1 MTRTVVIAFP
11 RSFPQARRIAE
22 HLNATL
28 LPYDADVFA
37 RTFESAQR
45 IVALM
50 ATGIVIR
57 SIAPL
62 LENKW
67 VDPAVIVVSPDLSY
81 AIPLIGG
88 HHGANELAMELAVLG
103 IRPVIS
109 TATEVMGRESVE
121 VIAERSG
128 CDIVNRDS
136 TRRVNAAILDSDVPV
151 HAVRGPSVVIAGPGV
166 SVLFNKGAYIVG
178 IGCRKG
184 IKKEEV
190 LDTIRKALDACR
202 ISPHEVF
209 AYTTTA
215 KKYYE
220 TGLHEA
226 IASLS
231 AGLIFLDDEMIN
243 AQSPRSPSRAGR
255 IGLLGVAEPC
265 ALALSKHKELV
276 MEKTVF
282 GRVTIAIAR

>member
-1 MTRTVVIAFP
+1 MTGTVVIAFP

-28 LPYDADVFA
+28 LPYDAEVFA

-50 ATGIVIR
+50 AAGIVVR

-62 LENKW
+62 LEDKW
-67 VDPAVIVVSPDLSY
+67 VDPAVVVVSPDLSY
-81 AIPLIGG
+81 SIPLIGG
-88 HHGANELAMELAVLG
+88 HHGANELAKELAVLG
-103 IRPVIS
+103 IRPVIT
-109 TATEVMGRESVE
+109 TATESTGRESVE
-121 VIAERSG
+121 MMAKRSG

-136 TRRVNAAILDSDVPV
+136 TRTVNAAIIDENVPV
-151 HAVRGPSVVIAGPGV
+151 LAVRGPAVVIAGTRV
-166 SVLFNKGAYIVG
+166 SVLFNKGTYTVG

-190 LDTIRKALDACR
+190 LAAIRQALDTCR

-209 AYTTTA
+209 AYATTA
-215 KKYYE
+215 KKYSE
-220 TGLHEA
+220 TGLTEA
-226 IASLS
+226 IASIP
-231 AGLIFLDDEMIN
+231 AGLIFLDDEIIN
-243 AQSPRSPSRAGR
+243 AQPLRSPSRAGR
-255 IGLLGVAEPC
+255 IGLPGVAEPC
-265 ALALSKHKELV
+265 ALALSKHKELL